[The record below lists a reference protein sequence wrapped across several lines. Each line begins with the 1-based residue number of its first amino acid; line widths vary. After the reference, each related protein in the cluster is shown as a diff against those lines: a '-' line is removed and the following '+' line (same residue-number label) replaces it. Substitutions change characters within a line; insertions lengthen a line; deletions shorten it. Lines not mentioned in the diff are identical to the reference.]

1 MAIESIELT
10 PNLYQYLLDV
20 SVRESEIAQA
30 LRQETSTLPRGR
42 MQSSPEQAN
51 FLALLVK
58 LINAKYIIEVGTFTG
73 YATLHMAIAMAD
85 DGKIITCD
93 INEETVAIGQR
104 YWQKAGV
111 EHKINYQIAP
121 AIETI
126 ASLLEHDC
134 AERFDLA
141 FIDANKTKYPDYF
154 DLCLQLIRPGGL
166 IIFDNV
172 LWKGKVIDSDH
183 QDNMTK
189 GIRELNAKLYKDE
202 RIDIS
207 LVPISDGLFLVRKK

>member
-1 MAIESIELT
+1 MAIEPIELT
-10 PNLYQYLLDV
+10 PNLHQYLLDI

-30 LRQETSTLPRGR
+30 LRQETATLPRGR

-58 LINAKYIIEVGTFTG
+58 LINAKHIIEVGTFTG
-73 YATLHMAIAMAD
+73 YATLHMATAMAD

-93 INEETVAIGQR
+93 INEETVAIAQR
-104 YWQKAGV
+104 YWLQAGV
-111 EHKINYQIAP
+111 EHKINCQIAP

-126 ASLLEHDC
+126 ENLLEHDC
-134 AERFDLA
+134 TERFDLA
-141 FIDANKTKYPDYF
+141 FIDGNKTKYPDYF

-166 IIFDNV
+166 IVFDNV

-189 GIRELNAKLYKDE
+189 SIRELNNKLCKDE
-202 RIDIS
+202 RVDIS
-207 LVPISDGLFLVRKK
+207 LVPISDGLFLARKK